1 MRGGNA
7 HGAARATARGRAR
20 AMMYAGTGAAHLAAA
35 AQDRAEAGEPP
46 AGQAC
51 TRSDARWDRWGQ
63 PLRAGARRRAAPG
76 RGPREAAAQ
85 AEASRGTPCGTPL
98 RPRPAGP
105 RAPRLR
111 SADLLHSR
119 PRLGQSAPRAPYLR
133 TTSGHRSL
141 LALPARSDHSPRE
154 SKLREK
160 QKQEKRT
167 SRTGP
172 AHGPARTQGCKMAPD
187 PYRTLDVPRSAT
199 QDEIKKAFRAK
210 AQQYHPDVIGPSA
223 SVAERAAAEAKFKEA
238 NAAYDVGP
246 PARAPARARRR
257 AWCGVSGC
265 TAATG
270 TLDCPAGRDC
280 WHVSCLSPARA
291 LGRCSAMP

>member
-141 LALPARSDHSPRE
+141 LALPARSGSLAARNQSCGKNKNRKKEHHGQD
-154 SKLREK
+154 
-160 QKQEKRT
+160 
-167 SRTGP
+167 P
-172 AHGPARTQGCKMAPD
+172 AHGPAPHTRLQDGSRP
-187 PYRTLDVPRSAT
+187 VPHAR
-199 QDEIKKAFRAK
+199 RA
-210 AQQYHPDVIGPSA
+210 
-223 SVAERAAAEAKFKEA
+223 AER
-238 NAAYDVGP
+238 N
-246 PARAPARARRR
+246 
-257 AWCGVSGC
+257 
-265 TAATG
+265 
-270 TLDCPAGRDC
+270 AGRDQEGLPRKGSTIPSRC
-280 WHVSCLSPARA
+280 GRPVGQRGRARGSRGQVQGGERCVRRGSAGPCACACPAACVVWRGWVHCGHRHPGLSGGA
-291 LGRCSAMP
+291 